1 MQPKLSSDKEIFAKT
16 KMKQKLGL
24 LYTSLNK
31 LSTNPHVSVLTL
43 HPNIRRVMKGKI
55 FPGIYSRLLSELEF
69 SVSLVVSQA
78 AEKNWLGSN
87 IF

>member
-1 MQPKLSSDKEIFAKT
+1 
-16 KMKQKLGL
+16 MKQKLGL
-24 LYTSLNK
+24 LHTSLNK

-55 FPGIYSRLLSELEF
+55 FPRTYSRLLSELEF
-69 SVSLVVSQA
+69 SVSLIVSEA

>member
-1 MQPKLSSDKEIFAKT
+1 
-16 KMKQKLGL
+16 MKQKLGL

-31 LSTNPHVSVLTL
+31 LRTNPHVSILTL

-55 FPGIYSRLLSELEF
+55 FPRIYSGLCSELES
-69 SVSLVVSQA
+69 SVSLIVSQA
-78 AEKNWLGSN
+78 AEKKWLGSN